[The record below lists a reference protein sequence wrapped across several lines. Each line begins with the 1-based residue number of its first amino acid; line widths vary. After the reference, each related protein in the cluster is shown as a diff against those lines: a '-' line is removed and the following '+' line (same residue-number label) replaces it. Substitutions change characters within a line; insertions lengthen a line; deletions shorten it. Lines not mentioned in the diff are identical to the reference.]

1 MIGCSMITLKM
12 IATTQNEPKIDRS
25 RMVWIVVRKQTARPA
40 ASVMM
45 PSMPGSISLA
55 IAVVAVSTFASW
67 ISSGVSVRPSFR
79 SQRLALHLVV
89 LEEALGHLDRV

>member
-1 MIGCSMITLKM
+1 MIGWSRITLKM

-25 RMVWIVVRKQTARPA
+25 RMVWIVVRKQTASPA

-55 IAVVAVSTFASW
+55 IAVVAVSTFASVA
-67 ISSGVSVRPSFR
+67 SSGVSLRPSLR
-79 SQRLALHLVV
+79 SRPSHSIS
-89 LEEALGHLDRV
+89 